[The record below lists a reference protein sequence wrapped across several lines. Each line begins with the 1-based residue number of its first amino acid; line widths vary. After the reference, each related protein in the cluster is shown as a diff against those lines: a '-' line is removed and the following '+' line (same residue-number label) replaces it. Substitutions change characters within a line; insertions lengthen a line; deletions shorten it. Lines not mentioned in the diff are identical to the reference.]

1 MPRNTCIA
9 NKELR
14 YAITKMMGEF
24 GIKRTAEL
32 LDMSRQTIERAAGGL
47 TIQSGSELLLMKK
60 MATRTDAHIRE

>member
-1 MPRNTCIA
+1 MPANTCIA

-14 YAITKMMGEF
+14 YELLQMMGLK

-32 LDMSRQTIERAAGGL
+32 LGMSRQTIERAAGGL

-60 MATRTDAHIRE
+60 MAERGK